1 MPSFNFSAIVK
12 KKDNKKQ
19 VKTKG
24 VYNII
29 EKKISGVVF
38 IDINGKYS
46 INNIEIAP
54 ECFTCQGATRL
65 YYQGLQKNQRTM
77 YIRDNIDKNIACNIK
92 HYLPFAVGCCVI
104 GNKVENIYSHKI
116 YFYIKKVFVNY
127 DNIEAQRALKFY
139 RDNYNE
145 IIKNKESMK

>member
-24 VYNII
+24 VYDII
-29 EKKISGVVF
+29 EKKISGVVC
-38 IDINGKYS
+38 IDINGKYFV
-46 INNIEIAP
+46 NGIEIAP

-65 YYQGLQKNQRTM
+65 YYQGLQQNQRTM
-77 YIRDNIDKNIACNIK
+77 YIRDSIDKNIACNID

-116 YFYIKKVFVNY
+116 YFYIKKVFINY

-139 RDNYNE
+139 RDNYCE
-145 IIKNKESMK
+145 IIKNKENMK

>member
-1 MPSFNFSAIVK
+1 MPSFNFSTIVK

-24 VYNII
+24 VYDII

-46 INNIEIAP
+46 VNNIEIAP
-54 ECFTCQGATRL
+54 ECFTCQGATKL
-65 YYQGLQKNQRTM
+65 YYQGLQDKQRVM
-77 YIRDNIDKNIACNIK
+77 YIRDSIDKNIACSIK
-92 HYLPFAVGCCVI
+92 HYLPFTVGCCVI

-116 YFYIKKVFVNY
+116 YFYIKKVFINY
-127 DNIEAQRALKFY
+127 DNIDSQRALNFY
-139 RDNYNE
+139 REHYEE
-145 IIKNKESMK
+145 IIKNKEIMR

>member
-24 VYNII
+24 VYDII

-46 INNIEIAP
+46 INGIEIAP
-54 ECFTCQGATRL
+54 ECFTCKGATRL
-65 YYQGLQKNQRTM
+65 YYQGLQQNQRTM
-77 YIRDNIDKNIACNIK
+77 YIRDSIDKNIACNIE

-116 YFYIKKVFVNY
+116 YFYIKKVFINY

-145 IIKNKESMK
+145 IIKNKKSMK